1 MAEEA
6 GKASGIEKFDGTDF
20 AYWRMQIEDYLY
32 GRKLHLPLLGTK
44 PESMKA
50 EEWAL
55 LDRQVLGVIRLTLS
69 RSVAHNVVKE
79 KTTAD
84 LMKALSGMYEK
95 PSANNKVHLMKKL
108 FNLKMAENA
117 SVAQH
122 LNEFNTITNQ
132 LSSVEIDFDD
142 EIRALIVLASLP
154 NSWEAMRMA
163 VSNSTGKE
171 KLKYNDIRDL
181 ILAEEIRR
189 RDAGE
194 TSGSGSALNLE
205 TRGRGNNR
213 NSNQG
218 RSNSRN
224 SNRNRSKSRSGQQV
238 QCWNCGKT
246 GHFKRQC
253 KSPKKKNEDDS
264 ANAVTEEVQDA
275 LLLAVDSPLDDWVL
289 DSGASFHTT
298 PHREI
303 IQNYV
308 AGDFGKVY
316 LADGSALD
324 VVGLGD
330 VRISLPNGSVWLL
343 EKVRHIPDL
352 RRNLISVGQL
362 DDEGHAILFVG
373 VADASTDTSL
383 WHRRLGHM
391 SEKGMKMLLSKGK
404 LPELKSIDFDMCE
417 SCILGKQKKV
427 SFLKTGRTP
436 KAEKLELVHTD
447 LWGPSPVASLGGSRY
462 YITFIDDSS
471 RKVWVY
477 FLKNKSDVF
486 VTFKKW
492 KAMVETET
500 GLKVKCLR
508 SDNGGEYI
516 DGGFSEYCAA
526 QGIRMEKTIPGT
538 PQQNGVAERMNRTLN
553 ERARSMRLHAGL
565 PKTFW
570 ADAVSTAAYLI
581 NRGPSVPME
590 FRLPEEV
597 WSGKEV
603 MYKDRSTVVSDVTEI
618 DQKKSEFV
626 NLDELTES
634 TVQKGGEEDKE
645 NVNSQ
650 VDLSTPVVEVRRSSR
665 NIRPPQRYSPV
676 LNYLL
681 LTDGGEPECYD
692 EALQDENSSK
702 WELAMKDE
710 MDSLLGNQTWELTEL
725 PVGKK
730 ALHNKW
736 VYRIKNEH
744 DGSKRYKA
752 RLVVKGFQQKEGIDY
767 TEIFSPVV
775 KMSTI
780 RLVLGMV
787 AAENLHLEQLDV
799 KTAFLHGD
807 LEEDLYMIQPE
818 GFIVQGQENLVC
830 KLRKSLYGL
839 KQAPRQWYKKFDN
852 FMHRIGFKRCEADH
866 CCYVK
871 SFDNSYIIL
880 LLYVDDMLIV
890 GSDIEKINNL
900 KKQLS
905 KQFAMKDLGAAK
917 QILGMRIIRDK
928 ANGTLK
934 LSQSEYV
941 KKVLSRF
948 NMNEAKPV
956 STPLGSH
963 FKLSKEQSPKTEEE
977 RDHMSKVPY
986 ASAIGSLMYAMVC
999 TRPDIAHAVGVVS
1012 RFMSRPGKQ
1021 HWEAVKWILRYLK
1034 GSLDTCLCFTG
1045 ASLKLQGYVD
1055 ADFAGDIDSRKSTT
1069 GFVFTLGGTAIS
1081 WTSNLQ
1087 KIVTLSTTEA
1097 EYVAA
1102 TEAGKE
1108 MIWLHGFLD
1117 ELGKKQEM
1125 GILHSDSQ
1133 SAIFLAKNSAFHS
1146 KSKHIQTKYHFIRY
1160 LVEDKL
1166 VILEKICGSKNPA
1179 DMLTK
1184 GVTIEKLKLCAASI
1198 GLLA

>member
-1 MAEEA
+1 M
-6 GKASGIEKFDGTDF
+6 GTDGPRF
-20 AYWRMQIEDYLY
+20 I
-32 GRKLHLPLLGTK
+32 RKI
-44 PESMKA
+44 
-50 EEWAL
+50 
-55 LDRQVLGVIRLTLS
+55 IR
-69 RSVAHNVVKE
+69 
-79 KTTAD
+79 
-84 LMKALSGMYEK
+84 
-95 PSANNKVHLMKKL
+95 
-108 FNLKMAENA
+108 
-117 SVAQH
+117 
-122 LNEFNTITNQ
+122 
-132 LSSVEIDFDD
+132 
-142 EIRALIVLASLP
+142 
-154 NSWEAMRMA
+154 
-163 VSNSTGKE
+163 
-171 KLKYNDIRDL
+171 
-181 ILAEEIRR
+181 
-189 RDAGE
+189 
-194 TSGSGSALNLE
+194 
-205 TRGRGNNR
+205 
-213 NSNQG
+213 
-218 RSNSRN
+218 SRN
-224 SNRNRSKSRSGQQV
+224 VIFMMTGYV
-238 QCWNCGKT
+238 Q
-246 GHFKRQC
+246 
-253 KSPKKKNEDDS
+253 
-264 ANAVTEEVQDA
+264 
-275 LLLAVDSPLDDWVL
+275 
-289 DSGASFHTT
+289 
-298 PHREI
+298 
-303 IQNYV
+303 
-308 AGDFGKVY
+308 
-316 LADGSALD
+316 
-324 VVGLGD
+324 
-330 VRISLPNGSVWLL
+330 
-343 EKVRHIPDL
+343 
-352 RRNLISVGQL
+352 GQL
-362 DDEGHAILFVG
+362 
-373 VADASTDTSL
+373 T
-383 WHRRLGHM
+383 
-391 SEKGMKMLLSKGK
+391 
-404 LPELKSIDFDMCE
+404 
-417 SCILGKQKKV
+417 
-427 SFLKTGRTP
+427 
-436 KAEKLELVHTD
+436 
-447 LWGPSPVASLGGSRY
+447 
-462 YITFIDDSS
+462 
-471 RKVWVY
+471 
-477 FLKNKSDVF
+477 
-486 VTFKKW
+486 VT
-492 KAMVETET
+492 
-500 GLKVKCLR
+500 L
-508 SDNGGEYI
+508 
-516 DGGFSEYCAA
+516 
-526 QGIRMEKTIPGT
+526 
-538 PQQNGVAERMNRTLN
+538 
-553 ERARSMRLHAGL
+553 
-565 PKTFW
+565 
-570 ADAVSTAAYLI
+570 
-581 NRGPSVPME
+581 
-590 FRLPEEV
+590 
-597 WSGKEV
+597 
-603 MYKDRSTVVSDVTEI
+603 DVTEI

-634 TVQKGGEEDKE
+634 TVQKRGEEDKE
-645 NVNSQ
+645 NVNSK
-650 VDLSTPVVEVRRSSR
+650 VDLRTPVVEVRRSSR

-681 LTDGGEPECYD
+681 LTDGVVS
-692 EALQDENSSK
+692 QSVI
-702 WELAMKDE
+702 MKPCK
-710 MDSLLGNQTWELTEL
+710 MRIQAR
-725 PVGKK
+725 KK

-736 VYRIKNEH
+736 VYRIKNEY

-787 AAENLHLEQLDV
+787 AVENLHLEQLDV

-880 LLYVDDMLIV
+880 LLYVDDMLIA

-963 FKLSKEQSPKTEEE
+963 FKLSKEQSSKTEEE

-999 TRPDIAHAVGVVS
+999 TRSDIAHAVGVVS

-1034 GSLDTCLCFTG
+1034 E
-1045 ASLKLQGYVD
+1045 
-1055 ADFAGDIDSRKSTT
+1055 KSTT

-1184 GVTIEKLKLCAASI
+1184 GVTIERLKLCAASI